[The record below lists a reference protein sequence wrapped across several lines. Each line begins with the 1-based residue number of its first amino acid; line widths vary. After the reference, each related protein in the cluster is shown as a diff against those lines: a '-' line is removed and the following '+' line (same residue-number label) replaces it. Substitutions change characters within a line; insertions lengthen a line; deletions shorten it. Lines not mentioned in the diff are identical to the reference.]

1 MTEKKDIALTFIA
14 VLFLPLLPC
23 FDFVLTWKNKKLSQ
37 EQYIPAVASLIILG
51 VTLGF
56 SFQEYNE
63 SVVDTV
69 VFLNRVLSFLLP
81 LNLTACIA
89 KNKLGLSK
97 FRSMCMEFQEVAW
110 LIKGF
115 KPDSDT
121 DKLEKTTQE
130 IETPK
135 ENILKNL
142 RWLPLGIKHDIRRDF
157 KTKSENNNSKFEK
170 NVDEMIQDI
179 HTNINKLELEKPL
192 VNNMFRTM
200 NRAVALLSDI
210 KSIQEYLLPD
220 IFFGFF
226 YIVVGVYFM
235 LLPLSI
241 DDTAGACFLKCYA
254 QLYVF
259 MGMFF
264 VGLYIQNAF
273 RSSSFGI
280 QTVKKIHEDHEDFFV
295 NVKPTVQE
303 LFKYS
308 DNLFTKRYY

>member
-1 MTEKKDIALTFIA
+1 MTKKDIALTFIA

-23 FDFVLTWKNKKLSQ
+23 FDFVLTWWKNKKLSE
-37 EQYIPAVASLIILG
+37 EQYIPAMASLIILG

-56 SFQEYNE
+56 SFMEYNE

-110 LIKGF
+110 LI
-115 KPDSDT
+115 P
-121 DKLEKTTQE
+121 EKD
-130 IETPK
+130 ETH
-135 ENILKNL
+135 ENILILLQK
-142 RWLPLGIKHDIRRDF
+142 LPVTIKHSIRGDTELKHVQSYTALPEGITR
-157 KTKSENNNSKFEK
+157 ENISYALINK
-170 NVDEMIQDI
+170 I
-179 HTNINKLELEKPL
+179 HTEIFKLKVETSLH
-192 VNNMFRTM
+192 NTMFRTM

-226 YIVVGVYFM
+226 YIVVGVYFL

-280 QTVKKIHEDHEDFFV
+280 QTVKKIHEDHEAHFQS
-295 NVKPTVQE
+295 KQSTVANG

>member
-1 MTEKKDIALTFIA
+1 MTKMDIALTFIA

-23 FDFVLTWKNKKLSQ
+23 FDLFVLTWNNKKLSE

-56 SFQEYNE
+56 SFMEYNE

-115 KPDSDT
+115 EPDSDT
-121 DKLEKTTQE
+121 KTKTAQ
-130 IETPK
+130 

-142 RWLPLGIKHDIRRDF
+142 QWLPLGIKHDIRGDF
-157 KTKSENNNSKFEK
+157 KKDKGDKYQFTN
-170 NVDEMIQDI
+170 NVDGMIQDI
-179 HTNINKLELEKPL
+179 HTKINKLLPEEPKSLL
-192 VNNMFRTM
+192 NNMFRTM

-226 YIVVGVYFM
+226 YIVVGVYFV

-280 QTVKKIHEDHEDFFV
+280 QTVKKIHEKHEKFFE
-295 NVKPTVQE
+295 PVQE
-303 LFKYS
+303 LFKYP

>member
-1 MTEKKDIALTFIA
+1 MTEDIALTFIA

-23 FDFVLTWKNKKLSQ
+23 FDFVLTWKKNKKLSQ
-37 EQYIPAVASLIILG
+37 QYIPAMASLIILG

-56 SFQEYNE
+56 SFMEYNE

-110 LIKGF
+110 LIPEKDEKKHKNILILLQKLPVTIKHSIRG
-115 KPDSDT
+115 DT
-121 DKLEKTTQE
+121 KLDKVGLKTVLPEDKKDITS
-130 IETPK
+130 
-135 ENILKNL
+135 ENISYALIN
-142 RWLPLGIKHDIRRDF
+142 
-157 KTKSENNNSKFEK
+157 
-170 NVDEMIQDI
+170 QI
-179 HTNINKLELEKPL
+179 HTEIFKLKVETSLH
-192 VNNMFRTM
+192 NTMFRTM

-226 YIVVGVYFM
+226 YIVVGVYFL

-280 QTVKKIHEDHEDFFV
+280 QTVKKIHEDHEAHFQSKQS
-295 NVKPTVQE
+295 NNLE
-303 LFKYS
+303 NGLFKYS

>member
-1 MTEKKDIALTFIA
+1 MDIALTFIA

-23 FDFVLTWKNKKLSQ
+23 FDFVLTWWKKKKLSQ
-37 EQYIPAVASLIILG
+37 QYIPAVASLIILG

-56 SFQEYNE
+56 SFMEYNE

-115 KPDSDT
+115 EPDSDT
-121 DKLEKTTQE
+121 ATKILE
-130 IETPK
+130 
-135 ENILKNL
+135 NL
-142 RWLPLGIKHDIRRDF
+142 QWLPLGIKHDIRGDF
-157 KTKSENNNSKFEK
+157 VIKNDNDKKNNSKFEN
-170 NVDEMIQDI
+170 NVDGMIQDI
-179 HTNINKLELEKPL
+179 HTEINKLLPKELPKSL
-192 VNNMFRTM
+192 LNNMFRTM

-226 YIVVGVYFM
+226 YIVVGVYFL

-280 QTVKKIHEDHEDFFV
+280 QTVKKIHEDHEAHFQS
-295 NVKPTVQE
+295 KQSTVANG

>member
-1 MTEKKDIALTFIA
+1 MTIKDIALTFIA

-23 FDFVLTWKNKKLSQ
+23 FDFVLTWWKKKKLSQ
-37 EQYIPAVASLIILG
+37 QYIPAMASLIILG

-56 SFQEYNE
+56 SFMEYNE

-110 LIKGF
+110 LIPEK
-115 KPDSDT
+115 
-121 DKLEKTTQE
+121 DKTH
-130 IETPK
+130 
-135 ENILKNL
+135 ENILILLQK
-142 RWLPLGIKHDIRRDF
+142 LPVTIKHSIRGDTKLEHVEL
-157 KTKSENNNSKFEK
+157 KTALSADEKKNITSENISYALINK
-170 NVDEMIQDI
+170 I
-179 HTNINKLELEKPL
+179 HTEIFKLKVETSLH
-192 VNNMFRTM
+192 NTMFRTM

-226 YIVVGVYFM
+226 YIVVGVYFL

-280 QTVKKIHEDHEDFFV
+280 QTVKKIHEKHELFFKMP
-295 NVKPTVQE
+295 NENTKTNG

>member
-1 MTEKKDIALTFIA
+1 MDIALTFIA

-23 FDFVLTWKNKKLSQ
+23 FDFVPTWWKKKKLSQ
-37 EQYIPAVASLIILG
+37 QYIPAVASLIILG

-56 SFQEYNE
+56 SFMEYNE

-115 KPDSDT
+115 EPDSDT
-121 DKLEKTTQE
+121 ATKILE
-130 IETPK
+130 
-135 ENILKNL
+135 NL
-142 RWLPLGIKHDIRRDF
+142 QWLPLGIKHDIRGDF
-157 KTKSENNNSKFEK
+157 VIKNDNDKKNNSKFEN
-170 NVDEMIQDI
+170 NVDGMIQDI
-179 HTNINKLELEKPL
+179 HTEINKLLPKELPKSL
-192 VNNMFRTM
+192 LNNMFRTM

-226 YIVVGVYFM
+226 YIVVGVYFL

-280 QTVKKIHEDHEDFFV
+280 QTVKKIHEDHEAHFQS
-295 NVKPTVQE
+295 KQSTVANG

>member
-1 MTEKKDIALTFIA
+1 MTEDIALTFIA

-23 FDFVLTWKNKKLSQ
+23 FDFVLTWWKNKKLSQ
-37 EQYIPAVASLIILG
+37 QYIPAVASLIILG

-56 SFQEYNE
+56 SFMEYNE

-115 KPDSDT
+115 ETDSDT
-121 DKLEKTTQE
+121 ATKILE
-130 IETPK
+130 
-135 ENILKNL
+135 NL
-142 RWLPLGIKHDIRRDF
+142 QWLPLGIKHDIRGDF
-157 KTKSENNNSKFEK
+157 VIKNDNDKKNDSKFEN
-170 NVDEMIQDI
+170 NVDGMIQDI
-179 HTNINKLELEKPL
+179 HTEINKLLPKEPKSLL
-192 VNNMFRTM
+192 NNMFRTM

-226 YIVVGVYFM
+226 YIVVGVYFV

-280 QTVKKIHEDHEDFFV
+280 QTVKKIHEDHEAHFQSKQSTGA
-295 NVKPTVQE
+295 NG

>member
-1 MTEKKDIALTFIA
+1 MTKEDIALTFIA

-23 FDFVLTWKNKKLSQ
+23 FDFVLTWKNKKLSE
-37 EQYIPAVASLIILG
+37 EQYIPAMASLIILG

-56 SFQEYNE
+56 SFMEYNE

-115 KPDSDT
+115 EPDSDT
-121 DKLEKTTQE
+121 VKLDMTAEKK
-130 IETPK
+130 ETPK
-135 ENILKNL
+135 DKILKNL
-142 RWLPLGIKHDIRRDF
+142 RWLPLGIKHDIRGDF
-157 KTKSENNNSKFEK
+157 KKDKGDKYKFK
-170 NVDEMIQDI
+170 KKVDGMIQDI
-179 HTNINKLELEKPL
+179 HTEINKLLPKELPKSL
-192 VNNMFRTM
+192 LNNMFRTM

-226 YIVVGVYFM
+226 YIVVGVYFV

-241 DDTAGACFLKCYA
+241 DDTAAACFLKCYA

-280 QTVKKIHEDHEDFFV
+280 QTVKKIHEKHQKFFQ
-295 NVKPTVQE
+295 PVQE
-303 LFKYS
+303 LFKYP